1 MPTIPAESSRGGCC
15 LLLRSIDMFHYLIT
29 GINRARD
36 FIMLKR
42 NRAAIIIAVSEQN
55 RPRDAA

>member
-15 LLLRSIDMFHYLIT
+15 LLRSIDMFHYLIT

-42 NRAAIIIAVSEQN
+42 NRAAIIITVSEQS